1 MDKYTSTE
9 EAYKNGYR
17 DGMKAASQG
26 RVDCTVCKAL
36 NEEKEAMSVSEIY
49 IYGAGYYNFSI
60 PIYYCPQCGK
70 PLKKYKKE

>member
-17 DGMKAASQG
+17 DGMKAASQS
-26 RVDCTVCKAL
+26 RIDCPVCKDL
-36 NEEKEAMSVSEIY
+36 NEDESAIPLADIY
-49 IYGAGYYNFSI
+49 IYGAGSCNFSI

-70 PLKKYKKE
+70 PLKKYQKE

>member
-17 DGMKAASQG
+17 DGMKTASKGQVG
-26 RVDCTVCKAL
+26 CRVCKAL
-36 NEEKEAMSVSEIY
+36 NEVKEAMSVADIY
-49 IYGAGYYNFSI
+49 IHGTGYYNFSI

-70 PLKKYKKE
+70 PLRKYQKE